1 MSNFVDEI
9 VKGRKT
15 FFIAPDRS
23 LFPQTYL
30 EEYLALG
37 YECYFI
43 DTDIFLPIEIKIDII
58 LSIFKDSILFFNI
71 DAPLQDNT
79 WPRLISQLQEKY
91 PEAQFGVT
99 YSKRQTPTEKAAIEK
114 LYLYTIGIH
123 CGCIQLE
130 YQKKNNFELIE
141 KMLYAN
147 QAAGRRKNVRAVC
160 ANNCKFQ
167 FTHEESGIIQGNL
180 NDISISHFSVTLPE
194 GMAEI
199 AQYEKVQDIAF
210 TIKGLR
216 FHSDAVLYMTRNTET
231 GILYVF
237 AFSTKSGQ
245 GGLDFSNKKLLIP
258 KIYEIRV
265 DNCTEL
271 LDKLFN
277 SATRQRKNFQKPN
290 LEALNDLNTFM
301 ENLEKG
307 ENQL

>member
-1 MSNFVDEI
+1 MSSFVDEI

-23 LFPQTYL
+23 LFPQSYL
-30 EEYLALG
+30 EEYLTLG

-58 LSIFKDSILFFNI
+58 LSVFKDSILFFNI
-71 DAPLQDNT
+71 DAPIQDNT

-91 PEAQFGVT
+91 PDAKFGVT
-99 YSKRQTPTEKAAIEK
+99 YSKRQAPAEKAMIEK

-160 ANNCKFQ
+160 TSSCKFQ
-167 FTHEESGIIQGNL
+167 FNTEESGIVQGSL
-180 NDISISHFSVTLPE
+180 NDISISHFSVTLPQ

-199 AQYEKVQDIAF
+199 AQYEKIPDIAF

-216 FHSDAVLYMTRNTET
+216 FHSDAVLYMTRTTEE

-258 KIYEIRV
+258 KIYEIMV
-265 DNCTEL
+265 DNCSEL

-277 SATRQRKNFQKPN
+277 SATRQRKNYSTPN
-290 LEALNDLNTFM
+290 FDALC
-301 ENLEKG
+301 E
-307 ENQL
+307 

>member
-1 MSNFVDEI
+1 MSNLVDEI

-30 EEYLALG
+30 EEYLTLG

-99 YSKRQTPTEKAAIEK
+99 YSKRQTPAEKASIEK

-141 KMLYAN
+141 RMLYAN
-147 QAAGRRKNVRAVC
+147 QAAGRRKNVRALC
-160 ANNCKFQ
+160 TNNCKFQ
-167 FTHEESGIIQGNL
+167 FVSEETGIVQGNL

-199 AQYEKVQDIAF
+199 AQYEKIQDIAF

-216 FHSDAVLYMTRNTET
+216 FHSDAVLYITRNTEA

-258 KIYEIRV
+258 KIYEIMV
-265 DNCTEL
+265 DNCSEL
-271 LDKLFN
+271 LDKLFS

-290 LEALNDLNTFM
+290 LEALTDLNNLI
-301 ENLEKG
+301 ENIDKNEK
-307 ENQL
+307 

>member
-30 EEYLALG
+30 EEYLTLG

-58 LSIFKDSILFFNI
+58 LSIFKDSILFLNI

-141 KMLYAN
+141 RMLYAN

-160 ANNCKFQ
+160 TNNCKFQ
-167 FTHEESGIIQGNL
+167 FTHEESGVIQGNL

-194 GMAEI
+194 GMAELV
-199 AQYEKVQDIAF
+199 QYEKIQDIAF

-216 FHSDAVLYMTRNTET
+216 FHSDAVLYMTRNTEA

-258 KIYEIRV
+258 KIYEIMV
-265 DNCTEL
+265 DNCSEL
-271 LDKLFN
+271 LDKLFS

-290 LEALNDLNTFM
+290 LEALSDLNTFM

-307 ENQL
+307 ESQL

>member
-30 EEYLALG
+30 EEYLTLG

-141 KMLYAN
+141 RMLYAN

-160 ANNCKFQ
+160 TNNCKFQ
-167 FTHEESGIIQGNL
+167 FTHEESGVIQGNL

-194 GMAEI
+194 GMAELV
-199 AQYEKVQDIAF
+199 QYEKIQDIAF

-216 FHSDAVLYMTRNTET
+216 FHSDAVLYMTRNTEA

-258 KIYEIRV
+258 KIYEIMV
-265 DNCTEL
+265 DNCSEL
-271 LDKLFN
+271 LDKLF
-277 SATRQRKNFQKPN
+277 SFATRQRKNFQKPN
-290 LEALNDLNTFM
+290 LEALSDLNTFM

-307 ENQL
+307 ESQL

>member
-23 LFPQTYL
+23 LFLQTYL
-30 EEYLALG
+30 EEYLTLG

-141 KMLYAN
+141 RMLYAN

-160 ANNCKFQ
+160 TNNCKFQ
-167 FTHEESGIIQGNL
+167 FTHEESGVIQGNL

-194 GMAEI
+194 GMAELV
-199 AQYEKVQDIAF
+199 QYEKIQDIAF

-216 FHSDAVLYMTRNTET
+216 FHSDAVLYMTRNTEA

-258 KIYEIRV
+258 KIYEIMV
-265 DNCTEL
+265 DNCSEL
-271 LDKLFN
+271 LDKLFS

-290 LEALNDLNTFM
+290 LEALSDLNTFM

-307 ENQL
+307 ESQL